1 MNRFVL
7 FIIVIICF
15 GIGSCG
21 MQKKMQESRET
32 SAHSSETSSEYS
44 VLDQK
49 VESMAREMLS
59 EKIESLTLQDLTTIK
74 EIYSEPDSSG
84 RQYVVER
91 TRTVI
96 NTSISEKQTGQRVAE
111 QSDSMAMDIGKIVKK
126 EMESDTAEFVAKKEK
141 RKPPWWPVL
150 ILAVAVFAGFIIL
163 KLLLRWK

>member
-1 MNRFVL
+1 
-7 FIIVIICF
+7 
-15 GIGSCG
+15 
-21 MQKKMQESRET
+21 MQESRET

-96 NTSISEKQTGQRVAE
+96 NTSISEKQTGQRVTE

-126 EMESDTAEFVAKKEK
+126 EMESDTAEFVAKKET

>member
-1 MNRFVL
+1 
-7 FIIVIICF
+7 
-15 GIGSCG
+15 
-21 MQKKMQESRET
+21 MQESRET

-96 NTSISEKQTGQRVAE
+96 NTSISEKQTGQRVTE